1 MVLVLNFSGHEL
13 TQGVRTAVEALMDEA
28 IDVRELSRQINLDTL
43 EHDVEDLVASAGVS
57 RQIWQEQQVLIM
69 APTLGAAAAVLC
81 AYVHGLTGS
90 FPRLLW
96 LAREPDSGTYTVPVL
111 LDLPEVRTRGRLA
124 RFPDSEA
131 E

>member
-96 LAREPDSGTYTVPVL
+96 LAREPDSHTYTVPVL
-111 LDLPEVRTRGRLA
+111 PDLPEVRTRGRLA